1 MLLDYSV
8 LIALAIW
15 IAFAVV
21 SLWRSRARLPEAGP
35 ARTDPPGDEPPA
47 VVSLMINRWR
57 ADEDAIDA
65 TLLDLAARG
74 FLELRQPGDDPAET
88 TVRLR
93 KGDGRSLTPYE
104 QQILDRVHRLSVSGE
119 TSLSSLAFGSWS
131 EARRWRG
138 AFYRAVVE
146 EARNRGLSR
155 RRLSRKTSRALLLGA
170 AAPTLLTWFTWWW
183 VARDLGANL
192 ADQLTGATI
201 ATIGLGIAL
210 YLVVDFGWSDQ
221 STPEG
226 QRSAADWLAY
236 RAHLEE
242 VDGVADLAPADIAS
256 WGRDM
261 AFASALGV
269 LSTDEALVRLTP
281 QARFGGR
288 QAS

>member
-1 MLLDYSV
+1 MLLDYSA

-15 IAFAVV
+15 IAFAAVG
-21 SLWRSRARLPEAGP
+21 LWRSRARLPEAGP

-74 FLELRQPGDDPAET
+74 FLELRQPGDDPDET

-104 QQILDRVHRLSVSGE
+104 QQILDRVHHLSVNGE
-119 TSLSSLAFGSWS
+119 TSLRSLAFGSWS

-155 RRLSRKTSRALLLGA
+155 RRLSRKTTQALLLGA
-170 AAPTLLTWFTWWW
+170 VGPVLLTWFSWWW

-201 ATIGLGIAL
+201 ATIGLSIAL

-221 STPEG
+221 NTPEG
-226 QRSAADWLAY
+226 QLAAAEWLAY
-236 RAHLEE
+236 RAHLEA

-281 QARFGGR
+281 QARLRGR
-288 QAS
+288 QA